1 MQHISSH
8 QRPKETVRRSGKW
21 RRISAL
27 EWAINYYTM
36 GEGRNSLHGIS

>member
-8 QRPKETVRRSGKW
+8 QRPREIIRRGWW

-27 EWAINYYTM
+27 EWGINYLHS
-36 GEGRNSLHGIS
+36 GRTKFIA